1 MMIFGA
7 KIQMLFSIRMNLKN
21 TIFIAKVTFFFRN
34 VLEIL
39 FSGGLLFGLVRIIL
53 AFNDGEWYHSSQD
66 TICPIESV
74 NGKQYFVCS
83 GHNFHLDLFVV
94 GCCIADLILLILFA
108 FGALI
113 WSSAG
118 LGSLSQVM
126 KEDHVKMKFSRVKH
140 EVLDDHEITL
150 DIEDLYYQN
159 Q

>member
-1 MMIFGA
+1 M
-7 KIQMLFSIRMNLKN
+7 
-21 TIFIAKVTFFFRN
+21 
-34 VLEIL
+34 EIL
-39 FSGGLLFGLVRIIL
+39 FSGGLLFCLVRIIL
-53 AFNDGEWYHSSQD
+53 KFDHHPSQD

-74 NGKQYFVCS
+74 NGTQYFVCS
-83 GHNFHLDLFVV
+83 GHNFNLDLFVV
-94 GCCIADLILLILFA
+94 GCCIANLILLILFA

-140 EVLDDHEITL
+140 EILDDHEITL

-159 Q
+159 R